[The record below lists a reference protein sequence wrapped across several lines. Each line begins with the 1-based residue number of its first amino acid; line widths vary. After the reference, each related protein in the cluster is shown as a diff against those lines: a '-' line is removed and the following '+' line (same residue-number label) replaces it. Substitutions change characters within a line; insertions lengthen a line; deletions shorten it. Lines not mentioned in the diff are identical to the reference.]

1 MIMLIL
7 ITSILNVL
15 AIILLIA
22 MSVTKII
29 LKILVV
35 EILNHVLT
43 MTLQI
48 RQIHILN

>member
-1 MIMLIL
+1 MIMLIV
-7 ITSILNVL
+7 ITSILKVL
-15 AIILLIA
+15 AIIWLIA

-35 EILNHVLT
+35 EILDHVLT
-43 MTLQI
+43 MALQI

>member
-7 ITSILNVL
+7 ITSIFKVL
-15 AIILLIA
+15 AIIWLIA

-35 EILNHVLT
+35 EILDHVLT
-43 MTLQI
+43 MALQI